1 MVETDHPDELLRIRE
16 PVDTRFD
23 MTAVVYELERV
34 GKSPVDHIRESVCQ
48 RPSRRQARMPV
59 VTNVAG
65 NRKLLAAC
73 LGVEVQSLP
82 SAFRERWQKYIPCE
96 LVQEAAWNEVVIEG
110 DELDLSKLPIP
121 LQFAVDGGPYITA
134 GQLSARDPVTGVDTT
149 GFHRF
154 MLKGKNRLGVSLHS
168 RRRMYEF
175 QRRAE
180 ERGEALPAAVT
191 IGTHPLHYMGSM
203 VYAYPPQV
211 RKFEIIGGLFGEPY
225 RVARCGV
232 GELEVPAG
240 AEIVIEGEILAETR
254 EPEGP
259 FGEFT
264 GYASYRST
272 QHVFVARR
280 VRMRRDAIFQS
291 VTSGM
296 SKDHILVSCI
306 TREGEI
312 LNALRRNLPNV
323 RAVHVPHT
331 SCGAFTAYI
340 SMKKIADGEPQTAIM
355 ATLGTEFYT
364 KHVIVVDDDV
374 DIFDTNDVMWAVA
387 TRVRPDKDIFFIPGA
402 KAAILDPT
410 SDPENFTGDEDG
422 DRCHAPGGPRFRR
435 ASRHPGG
442 SARAGARHA
451 GGGRRQHLMDSR
463 IRAAMPLAAL
473 LCLSSHQLPHRA
485 LGLVDRGMRI
495 GVPAGVGIG
504 DRHPAG
510 PLAGALGDLVGIVPS
525 NSEFAV

>member
-1 MVETDHPDELLRIRE
+1 MCTSANLDNQSLRGFLQMVEAEHPEELLRIRQ
-16 PVDTRFD
+16 PVDAQLE
-23 MTAVVYELERV
+23 MTAIVFELERA
-34 GKSPVDHIRESVCQ
+34 GKSPVVIFQS
-48 RPSRRQARMPV
+48 PAGKNSMPV

-73 LGVEVQSLP
+73 LGVDVKDLP
-82 SAFRERWQKYIPCE
+82 ATFRERCQTYIPCE
-96 LVQEAAWNEVVIEG
+96 IVKDAAWQDVVIEG
-110 DELDLSKLPIP
+110 DGIDLSTLPIP
-121 LQFAVDGGPYITA
+121 TQFSVDGGPYITA
-134 GQLSARDPVTGVDTT
+134 GQISARDPITGVDTT
-149 GFHRF
+149 GFHRL
-154 MLKGKNRLGVSLHS
+154 MLKGKNRLGLSLHS

-180 ERGEALPAAVT
+180 EKGQSLAVAIT

-203 VYAYPPQV
+203 VYAYPPHV
-211 RKFEIIGGLFGEPY
+211 RKFEIVGGLFGEPY

-232 GELEVPAG
+232 GEIEVPAG

-272 QHVFVARR
+272 QHVFVAHR
-280 VRMRRDAIFQS
+280 VRMRRDAMFQN

-340 SMKKIADGEPQTAIM
+340 SMKKIADGEPQIAIM

-387 TRVRPDKDIFFIPGA
+387 TRVRPDKDIFLIPGV
-402 KAAILDPT
+402 KGAILDPT
-410 SDPENFTGDEDG
+410 SDPENFTVTKMGIDAT
-422 DRCHAPGGPRFRR
+422 R
-435 ASRHPGG
+435 
-442 SARAGARHA
+442 
-451 GGGRRQHLMDSR
+451 
-463 IRAAMPLAAL
+463 
-473 LCLSSHQLPHRA
+473 
-485 LGLVDRGMRI
+485 
-495 GVPAGVGIG
+495 PAGRGYAERLMIS
-504 DRHPAG
+504 DDLRERARSLLEAAG
-510 PLAGALGDLVGIVPS
+510 VKM
-525 NSEFAV
+525 

>member
-1 MVETDHPDELLRIRE
+1 MLTTAANFDNQSLRGFLQMVETDYPDELLRIRQ
-16 PVDTRFD
+16 PVDPRFD
-23 MTAVVYELERV
+23 MTAIVFELERA
-34 GKSPVDHIRESVCQ
+34 GKSPVVLFEQPNGST
-48 RPSRRQARMPV
+48 MPV

-73 LGVEVQSLP
+73 LGVETENLP
-82 SAFRERWQKYIPCE
+82 TAFRERCQKYIPCE
-96 LVQEAAWNEVVIEG
+96 LVKDAAWHDVTIEG
-110 DELDLSKLPIP
+110 DELDLTKLPIP
-121 LQFAVDGGPYITA
+121 LQFTVDGGPYITA
-134 GQLSARDPVTGVDTT
+134 GQISARDPVTGVDTT
-149 GFHRF
+149 GFHRL
-154 MLKGKNRLGVSLHS
+154 MLKGKNRLGLSLHS

-180 ERGEALPAAVT
+180 ERGESLPAAIT

-203 VYAYPPQV
+203 VYAYPPHV
-211 RKFEIIGGLFGEPY
+211 RKMEIIGGLFGEPY
-225 RVARCGV
+225 RIARCGV
-232 GELEVPAG
+232 GEVEVPAG
-240 AEIVIEGEILAETR
+240 AEIVIEGEILAGTR

-272 QHVFVARR
+272 EHVFVAHR
-280 VRMRRDAIFQS
+280 VRMRRDAMFHS

-296 SKDHILVSCI
+296 SKDHILVSCV

-312 LNALRRNLPNV
+312 LNTLRRNLPNV

-410 SDPENFTGDEDG
+410 SDPENFTVTKMGIDATRPAGRDFAERLVISD
-422 DRCHAPGGPRFRR
+422 DQR
-435 ASRHPGG
+435 
-442 SARAGARHA
+442 ARARSLLEAA
-451 GGGRRQHLMDSR
+451 GMK
-463 IRAAMPLAAL
+463 M
-473 LCLSSHQLPHRA
+473 
-485 LGLVDRGMRI
+485 
-495 GVPAGVGIG
+495 
-504 DRHPAG
+504 
-510 PLAGALGDLVGIVPS
+510 
-525 NSEFAV
+525 